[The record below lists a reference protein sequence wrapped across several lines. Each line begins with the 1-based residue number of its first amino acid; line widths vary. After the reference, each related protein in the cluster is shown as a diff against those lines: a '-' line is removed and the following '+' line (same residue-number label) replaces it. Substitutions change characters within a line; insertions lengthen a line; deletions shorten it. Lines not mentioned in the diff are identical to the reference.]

1 MGVMYFAFRTCRIW
15 NKGSQE
21 KKTPNNRGAASKN
34 YMGKTKITIAPQLYI
49 NLVWILPCKI
59 VLLQNHSPL
68 YYSEFSIHHVWP
80 QAVGFVRHKAKF
92 SWTLSDDQLLH
103 LHLWDMHY
111 KSTWRLIYHG
121 IWYFTRFKIST
132 KLNQQIIT
140 QDLWQFANT
149 YTKNQNHFLKS
160 RHHGCF

>member
-1 MGVMYFAFRTCRIW
+1 MEQGEP
-15 NKGSQE
+15 G

-59 VLLQNHSPL
+59 VLLQNHSHL

-121 IWYFTRFKIST
+121 IWYFTRFKISI
-132 KLNQQIIT
+132 KLNQQNNN
-140 QDLWQFANT
+140 NT
-149 YTKNQNHFLKS
+149 RFVTICKHLYTKPKS
-160 RHHGCF
+160 LSQVEAPWLLLIWKSGLDFKN

>member
-1 MGVMYFAFRTCRIW
+1 MEQGEP
-15 NKGSQE
+15 G

-80 QAVGFVRHKAKF
+80 QVVGFVRHEANF

-103 LHLWDMHY
+103 LHLWEMHY

-149 YTKNQNHFLKS
+149 STQNQNHFLKS